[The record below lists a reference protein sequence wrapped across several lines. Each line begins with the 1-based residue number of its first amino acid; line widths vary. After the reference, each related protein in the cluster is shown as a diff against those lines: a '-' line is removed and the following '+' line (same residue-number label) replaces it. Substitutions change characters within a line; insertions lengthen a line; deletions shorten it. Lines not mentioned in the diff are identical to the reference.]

1 MVVEIQHKSSR
12 KARHSFFLHFFFVRG
27 IMWIWNILNFRSRQ
41 FVFVFV
47 FFSHLVFVEVWKQDV
62 SDLFQIEPSTQ
73 GIQNVH
79 LKCGANSMF
88 VNLKT
93 ENDFTGVMYTK
104 GNFYDQNEPC
114 FVASKR
120 QRGTRSLQ
128 MRFNFDQCNTKTDG
142 NLFTNV
148 IVVQNDPEL
157 VTPGDAAFSLR
168 TFDLDDKEKLFCV
181 LIS

>member
-1 MVVEIQHKSSR
+1 MV
-12 KARHSFFLHFFFVRG
+12 L
-27 IMWIWNILNFRSRQ
+27 ILLILFCCD
-41 FVFVFV
+41 
-47 FFSHLVFVEVWKQDV
+47 FVEVWRQDV

-104 GNFYDQNEPC
+104 GNFYDQSEPC

-120 QRGTRSLQ
+120 SRGTRALT
-128 MRFNFDQCNTKTDG
+128 MRFSFDQCNTKKDG

-168 TFDLDDKEKLFCV
+168 MCSDRKDC
-181 LIS
+181 ISFFIIEFYCFQNVISENHVV

>member
-1 MVVEIQHKSSR
+1 
-12 KARHSFFLHFFFVRG
+12 
-27 IMWIWNILNFRSRQ
+27 MWQIT
-41 FVFVFV
+41 
-47 FFSHLVFVEVWKQDV
+47 EVWKQDV

-93 ENDFTGVMYTK
+93 EKDFTGVMYTK
-104 GNFYDQNEPC
+104 GNFYDQSEPC
-114 FVASKR
+114 FVATKPS
-120 QRGTRSLQ
+120 RGTRTLA
-128 MRFNFDQCNTKTDG
+128 MRFSFDQCNTKNDG
-142 NLFTNV
+142 NLYTNV

-168 TFDLDDKEKLFCV
+168 MTFLYKPDHSNSFNW
-181 LIS
+181 I